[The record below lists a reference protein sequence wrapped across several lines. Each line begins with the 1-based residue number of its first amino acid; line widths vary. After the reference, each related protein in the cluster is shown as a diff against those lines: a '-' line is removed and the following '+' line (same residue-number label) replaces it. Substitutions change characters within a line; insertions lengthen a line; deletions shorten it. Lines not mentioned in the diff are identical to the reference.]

1 MWNGT
6 IARCDGPAQK
16 MAPQLSSMHRHYD
29 AAYRFQ
35 SEGDLAQ
42 AISEHR
48 LFLVD
53 ALHNLA
59 NGRAN
64 IGNYTQSV
72 PLYDDALKL
81 AGKDFA
87 LYLDYAGAALDAGDP
102 SKAERLAQAALNINR
117 NEVKTSEWAKAHL
130 VLGRALR
137 AMGKYNE
144 ALEEYKAAAAID
156 PNFENMFALGAAYL
170 WVPDTKSAAQQFEI
184 LIAQFGDTADLRMK
198 LGRAYGESGY
208 PEQAIQE
215 FKSVL
220 AKDSKLPGAHYSL
233 GASYISNSGQR
244 AYAEAETE
252 FHKEL
257 TIQPNDYLSYSQLG
271 RIALGR
277 RNFREAESDLKRAA
291 TLDPANPDNY
301 LSLGELYSSTNKPSD
316 AERALRKA
324 IALTIDPSRNHF
336 AVQRAHYRLSRLL
349 IDRGAIEEGKKETQ
363 IARSLLLE
371 SRRHDDAILAG
382 KPIVQTVVAKRSAP
396 TLMDVLAVKMLE
408 KQMAPLIARSYCNLG
423 VNAALNRSYGGAV
436 EFFERSHH
444 WDSTIPGVD
453 KSWGNAAFE
462 AQEYAQATG
471 PLSRSLQAHPDD
483 IEARSKLSLSQYMLH
498 EYGKVLR
505 TLQPVGNKLDSTPAL
520 AFSYADSM
528 IKTGDFLDGVN
539 QLNRLLQTNS
549 ENAMLHRTLAE
560 GYVGLKDYRRA
571 IEQLRIVVRLNPSDA
586 EASEREAK
594 LLQVLE
600 PQDSGMHSESNG
612 GATAFAVH

>member
-1 MWNGT
+1 
-6 IARCDGPAQK
+6 
-16 MAPQLSSMHRHYD
+16 MHRHYD
-29 AAYRFQ
+29 AAYHFQ

-53 ALHNLA
+53 ALHSLA

-64 IGNYTQSV
+64 IGDYTQSV
-72 PLYDDALKL
+72 SLYDDALKL
-81 AGKDFA
+81 AGKDFV

-117 NEVKTSEWAKAHL
+117 NGVKTSEWAKAHL

-170 WVPDTKSAAQQFEI
+170 WVPDTKSAAQQFEM

-215 FKSVL
+215 FKSAL

-244 AYAEAETE
+244 AYAEAEAE

-257 TIQPNDYLSYSQLG
+257 AIQPNDYLSYAQLG
-271 RIALGR
+271 RIALSR
-277 RNFREAESDLKRAA
+277 RNFREAERDLKRAA
-291 TLDPANPDNY
+291 ALDPTNPDNY
-301 LSLGELYSSTNKPSD
+301 LSLGELYSSTNRPSD

-324 IALTIDPSRNHF
+324 IALTTDPSRNHF

-349 IDRGAIEEGKKETQ
+349 IERGAIEQGKKETQ
-363 IARSLLLE
+363 IARTLLLE

-423 VNAALNRSYGGAV
+423 VDAALNRNYGGAV
-436 EFFERSHH
+436 EFFERSYH
-444 WDSTIPGVD
+444 WDPAVAGLD

-462 AQEYAQATG
+462 AHEYAQATG
-471 PLSRSLQAHPDD
+471 PLSRSLQAQPDD
-483 IEARSKLSLSQYMLH
+483 IGVRSKLGLSQYMLH

-505 TLQPVGNKLDSTPAL
+505 TLQPMGTKLDSAPAL
-520 AFSYADSM
+520 AFAYADSL
-528 IKTGDFLDGVN
+528 IKTGDFLHGMD

-571 IEQLRIVVRLNPSDA
+571 VEQLRIVVRLNPSDA
-586 EASEREAK
+586 EAAEREAK
-594 LLQVLE
+594 LSQVLE
-600 PQDSGMHSESNG
+600 SQESGAHSESNR
-612 GATAFAVH
+612 GAAAFAVH